1 MAMFD
6 KPIRVSELDPSFKAE
21 VIAHEAARDITACFS
36 CGTCTAGCPIHEAYP
51 EYDPRKMA
59 RMVNLGMRE
68 RVLSSPY
75 IWYCATCHNCEQR
88 CPQNVKFFSVLNVL
102 KNMAAK
108 AGYAPPSWVNQTKQ
122 VMETGIVFPTEE
134 AWVKKREE
142 LSLRPMKSDG
152 KEAAKLIQLT
162 GVDKIEPRAQ
172 S

>member
-1 MAMFD
+1 MLD
-6 KPIRVSELDPSFKAE
+6 KPIRVSELDTNFKLE

-36 CGTCTAGCPIHEAYP
+36 CGTCTAGCPIHEIFP

-68 RVLSSPY
+68 RVLGSPY
-75 IWYCATCHNCEQR
+75 IWYCATCHTCEQR
-88 CPQNVKFFSVLNVL
+88 CPQNVKFFNVLNVL

-108 AGYAPPSWVNQTKQ
+108 GGYAPPSWVNQTKQ
-122 VMETGIVFPTEE
+122 VMQTGIVFATEE
-134 AWVKKREE
+134 AWVKKRED
-142 LSLRPMKSDG
+142 LSLRPLKGDG

-162 GVDKIEPRAQ
+162 DVDKIESRAQ